1 MNTAIIWII
10 SGFVAWGMFTL
21 VGKLPVLTQ
30 LLWGL

>member
-1 MNTAIIWII
+1 MSTAIIWII

-21 VGKLPVLTQ
+21 VCKLPVLTQ

>member
-1 MNTAIIWII
+1 MSNTIIWTI

-21 VGKLPVLTQ
+21 IGKLPVLTQ

>member
-1 MNTAIIWII
+1 MSTAIIWTI
-10 SGFVAWGMFTL
+10 SGFVAWGMFTI